1 MPTVRLSSH
10 AEKSLERLARS
21 DRSLFLRVDRALDEI
36 AADPAAGKALHGP
49 LAGRRSYR
57 VGSLRIIYRLN
68 PVEQVVLIFD
78 IAQRGS
84 VYRDRE

>member
-21 DRSLFLRVDRALDEI
+21 DRPLFLRVDRALDEI
-36 AADPAAGKALHGP
+36 AADPATGKALRGP

-57 VGSLRIIYRLN
+57 VGALRIIYRFS
-68 PVEQVVLIFD
+68 PAEQEVLVLD
-78 IAQRGS
+78 IAHRGS
-84 VYRDRE
+84 AYRERE